1 MWSKTLGATRLQ
13 DALDYAGGV
22 GRANNFGGQ
31 GLTTFTVRGFTT
43 GEFYRNGF
51 PINRGYPNMP
61 DANTIERLEVLRGPR
76 PLLYGRG
83 DPRRHVQR
91 GVQAAAAQSEP

>member
-1 MWSKTLGATRLQ
+1 MDGGIGTRRT
-13 DALDYAGGV
+13 
-22 GRANNFGGQ
+22 GRARGAVSLNFGGQ

-61 DANTIERLEVLRGPR
+61 DANTIV
-76 PLLYGRG
+76 
-83 DPRRHVQR
+83 VSSVACQVIT
-91 GVQAAAAQSEP
+91 GVTP